1 MAFNCLKSFSI
12 ANDACFVKMPS
23 ITPYTDLD
31 RNDPKYIA
39 SKIFQTY
46 RDQTLQYKKNYLP
59 QNQYG
64 MLPSNLPNKAPSLD
78 WIVLAQRDHLA
89 IAQCKGLRN
98 IPSRSVECE
107 IVRKITYQPVFGLNV
122 GLNRLVYAMCRDF
135 ND

>member
-1 MAFNCLKSFSI
+1 
-12 ANDACFVKMPS
+12 
-23 ITPYTDLD
+23 
-31 RNDPKYIA
+31 
-39 SKIFQTY
+39 
-46 RDQTLQYKKNYLP
+46 
-59 QNQYG
+59 

-122 GLNRLVYAMCRDF
+122 DLNRLVYAMCREF
-135 ND
+135 NDQVEVFGSDQTGNMLKLKCDASQDGIASL